1 MRKVLRL
8 KNFNCIL
15 NEPYPK
21 AESMTK
27 NKELSDRL
35 TALASGKDGEL
46 TATVQYTYQHIALPP
61 KFAYAADVLEC
72 ISITEMKHFELLC
85 KLIVSLGGDCRAAV
99 CDRGRY
105 VYWNAVCVDYSQ
117 NLAKMIR
124 DDIRGEKKAISA
136 YNSFLSRSNDSKV
149 NALIKRIICDEEH
162 HLGLLYSLLDDM

>member
-27 NKELSDRL
+27 SKELSDRL

-46 TATVQYTYQHIALPP
+46 TATIQYTYQHIALPP

-72 ISITEMKHFELLC
+72 ISITEMKDIKSNGFMFESGDFGA
-85 KLIVSLGGDCRAAV
+85 KLYDFDAI
-99 CDRGRY
+99 Y
-105 VYWNAVCVDYSQ
+105 
-117 NLAKMIR
+117 KK
-124 DDIRGEKKAISA
+124 EK
-136 YNSFLSRSNDSKV
+136 YDFL
-149 NALIKRIICDEEH
+149 
-162 HLGLLYSLLDDM
+162 